1 MPSIDVIIQKA
12 LLVSIA
18 AIPLRAV
25 PGTAM
30 SYNLFYLTIMRAF
43 NCFKYHEVKIRI
55 LHFKATTHF
64 FTLSTFYYERF
75 SQIYDFSDQGR
86 AAMRFPSLS
95 SLSED
100 SPLFWPSWA
109 AKKKVS
115 QSAIKKKA
123 VVALAVPP

>member
-1 MPSIDVIIQKA
+1 
-12 LLVSIA
+12 
-18 AIPLRAV
+18 
-25 PGTAM
+25 M

-75 SQIYDFSDQGR
+75 SQITIFR
-86 AAMRFPSLS
+86 TKV
-95 SLSED
+95 E
-100 SPLFWPSWA
+100 PLCGSRLYPPYRRIHLCFGHLGLQ
-109 AKKKVS
+109 KRKCRS
-115 QSAIKKKA
+115 QPIKKKA